1 LLLYHTHLS
10 LFFTIDA
17 LVTTNARISSLEA
30 KLESSKKAFDAAT
43 TAKTSAEKSSKSAL
57 DKVKKMEKSLADLKK
72 ERIQQ
77 DQTMALR
84 LNKMSALAGG
94 KYLFSLL
101 CLSCLFLYST
111 DVSLFPRL
119 YRTYQDSFDF
129 CATRR
134 QLSYGYG

>member
-10 LFFTIDA
+10 LFFTIDTLA
-17 LVTTNARISSLEA
+17 TANARISSLETE
-30 KLESSKKAFDAAT
+30 LEASRKAFDAAT
-43 TAKTSAEKSSKSAL
+43 AAKTSAEKSSKSAL

-77 DQTMALR
+77 GQAVALR

-94 KYLFSLL
+94 KYLFPLL

-111 DVSLFPRL
+111 DVSLFPQL
-119 YRTYQDSFDF
+119 YRTYWDSFDF
-129 CATRR
+129 CATR
-134 QLSYGYG
+134 